1 MECLQNIAQNHT
13 RKVLLLHVRKF
24 NKHDYEIVWGNT
36 QNYIIHTL
44 NKTKVIAVEMYYCCK
59 EGLTISGTI
68 LLLELVIWMVVKE
81 LLHFCMTGLNE
92 LIICVLQSLV

>member
-1 MECLQNIAQNHT
+1 
-13 RKVLLLHVRKF
+13 
-24 NKHDYEIVWGNT
+24 
-36 QNYIIHTL
+36 
-44 NKTKVIAVEMYYCCK
+44 MYYCCK

>member
-1 MECLQNIAQNHT
+1 
-13 RKVLLLHVRKF
+13 
-24 NKHDYEIVWGNT
+24 
-36 QNYIIHTL
+36 
-44 NKTKVIAVEMYYCCK
+44 MYYCCK

-92 LIICVLQSLV
+92 LIICVQVQVTDIALFGFMDFCHVLSQDVCSVENLFTASAL